1 MMQLQARAVG
11 LLGVLGHVPEVLN
24 MVGQEFLEVPQART
38 LNRKRPSQTWTSTPQ
53 GRSEYQPPILL
64 TNP

>member
-11 LLGVLGHVPEVLN
+11 LLGVLDRVLEVLN

-38 LNRKRPSQTWTSTPQ
+38 LNRKRPSQFWTSTLQ
-53 GRSEYQPPILL
+53 GKSEYQPLILL
-64 TNP
+64 TNQ

>member
-11 LLGVLGHVPEVLN
+11 LLGVLGRVLEVLN
-24 MVGQEFLEVPQART
+24 MVRQEVPQART
-38 LNRKRPSQTWTSTPQ
+38 LNRKRPSQTWTSKPQ